1 MLVAVV
7 LVGNALVGERG
18 LVAMVRATDKSEAL
32 EKIIVQLREENEWLR
47 EDMRQLR
54 EEKNTIEKLAR
65 EELGLIQPGEKLFI
79 IKNTSKY

>member
-7 LVGNALVGERG
+7 LVGNALIGERG
-18 LVAMVRATDKSEAL
+18 LVAMVRATDQSEAL
-32 EKIIVQLREENEWLR
+32 AKSIFQLREENQWLR

-54 EEKNTIEKLAR
+54 EEKNKIEKLAR

-79 IKNTSKY
+79 IKNTSQY